1 MCSRYR
7 HPIWPGRPHRN
18 VTPLKSPLRAFGDKS
33 AMADLVR
40 DVFLAFARVHV
51 LHHAS
56 EERIFG
62 VGMMKELA
70 RHGYRL
76 GPGTLY
82 PLLHRMAEDGL
93 LVSEVEVIAGKA
105 RRYYVITRKGR
116 AALDRLRPKLRELW
130 AEAGS

>member
-1 MCSRYR
+1 
-7 HPIWPGRPHRN
+7 
-18 VTPLKSPLRAFGDKS
+18 
-33 AMADLVR
+33 MADLVR
-40 DVFLAFARVHV
+40 DVFLAFARIHI
-51 LHHAS
+51 LHHAN

-82 PLLHRMAEDGL
+82 PLLHRMAEAGL
-93 LVSEVEVIAGKA
+93 LASEVEVIAGKS

-130 AEAGS
+130 TEAGS

>member
-1 MCSRYR
+1 
-7 HPIWPGRPHRN
+7 
-18 VTPLKSPLRAFGDKS
+18 
-33 AMADLVR
+33 MADLVR